1 MLMDPE
7 PPPEA
12 NPQTGSQLPR
22 PPVLGSRPASTGPT
36 AATAPSGAVL
46 GGAAGSDR
54 AVLEEEWWRLD
65 TLLWVVLGLLASF
78 GMGLAA
84 AGVFKVKSDDLLAG
98 MMITALFLDGAILI
112 LVTVLLRCHRVSW
125 SAAFGFGAPDSA
137 SAVLL
142 AAGITVLALPAA
154 WTLAFLSGELM
165 KLFHVAPVPQKAV
178 TVVQESASLGPQV
191 FMAGMA
197 IVLAPLAEELFFR
210 GVLYPSLKL
219 PRVLGWSRPQWL
231 ARWLREGPCRWLWQA
246 RLRRPA
252 AWSRSKLCPWLLRPR
267 PWAAALITSVT
278 FGAIHL
284 NVMTFL
290 PLTFFG
296 LVLIWL
302 YERTGNLLAPI
313 VSHSLF
319 NLANFF
325 FLLWVRPTT

>member
-1 MLMDPE
+1 MDKE
-7 PPPEA
+7 PPREA
-12 NPQTGSQLPR
+12 NPQTGDQPSRLPVSGA
-22 PPVLGSRPASTGPT
+22 PPAAAAPT
-36 AATAPSGAVL
+36 VAAAPSGTVL
-46 GGAAGSDR
+46 GGAPGSGR
-54 AVLEEEWWRLD
+54 EALEEEWWRLE

-78 GMGLAA
+78 VVGLVAA
-84 AGVFKVKSDDLLAG
+84 SVFKVKSDDLLAG

-112 LVTVLLRCHRVSW
+112 LVTVVLRCHRVSW
-125 SAAFGFGAPDSA
+125 SAAFGFGAPNSA
-137 SAVLL
+137 SAALL

-154 WTLAFLSGELM
+154 WTLAFLSGEVM
-165 KLFHVAPVPQKAV
+165 KLFNVAPMPQKAV

-197 IVLAPLAEELFFR
+197 IILAPLAEELFFR

-219 PRVLGWSRPQWL
+219 PRVLGWSRPQRL
-231 ARWLREGPCRWLWQA
+231 ARWVRAGPCRWLWQV

-252 AWSRSKLCPWLLRPR
+252 AWSRSKLCPWLLRSR

-313 VSHSLF
+313 LSHSLF